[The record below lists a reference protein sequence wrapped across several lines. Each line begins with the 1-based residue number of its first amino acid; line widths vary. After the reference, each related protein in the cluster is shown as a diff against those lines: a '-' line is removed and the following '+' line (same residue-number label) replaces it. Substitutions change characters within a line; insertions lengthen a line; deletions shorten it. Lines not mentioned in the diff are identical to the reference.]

1 MNDLDELLRLDREAG
16 VPEPPD
22 ASYTA
27 AAVRRRMAR
36 AGAPGAGA
44 PARGRS
50 AHGTRPDLMVW
61 LVVAASVGMLAGAA
75 WAAHL
80 AGISPGWFLLTP
92 ATGLAAC
99 PILLKKGA
107 GIT

>member
-36 AGAPGAGA
+36 AGAP
-44 PARGRS
+44 ARGS